1 LFRSQDEGA
10 FGPFADSGSG
20 SDPFTFSTFS
30 EDTEESAFDSFGDFG
45 DFQTAQ
51 DGELTPTGGSWTFES
66 GSSASGASEEDS
78 VSSDEAGKDRS
89 ENSVDNRQIDPDRTM

>member
-1 LFRSQDEGA
+1 LFHSQDDGA

-20 SDPFTFSTFS
+20 TDPFTFSTFS
-30 EDTEESAFDSFGDFG
+30 EDTEDSAFDSFGDFG

-66 GSSASGASEEDS
+66 GSSASG
-78 VSSDEAGKDRS
+78 SDEAVKDRS
-89 ENSVDNRQIDPDRTM
+89 ENSVNNRQIDPDRTM